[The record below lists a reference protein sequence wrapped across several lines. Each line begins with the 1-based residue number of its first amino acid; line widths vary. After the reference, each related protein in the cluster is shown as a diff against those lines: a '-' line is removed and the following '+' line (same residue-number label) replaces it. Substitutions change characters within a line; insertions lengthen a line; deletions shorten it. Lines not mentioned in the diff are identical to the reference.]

1 MSTPRIT
8 LPPPF
13 SRAART
19 AAAVIAAI
27 GWLALAMQLVVT
39 LGMMTA
45 DGHSVPAAV
54 WRYLGYFTILTN
66 LLVAVTMTR
75 VARDRW
81 PAGAAPQVSV
91 VSGVVLAIAIVG
103 VVYEVLLSGRV
114 PAMGPLWWTAD
125 RLLHY
130 VVPTLAVLWW
140 LACVPKHTLGA
151 RDPVRWLAY
160 PAGYLVYAL
169 ARGAVDQ
176 WYPYFFID
184 VAAIGY
190 GQALTNAALLSVG
203 MLAVGYVIV
212 GLVALTRTSRTS

>member
-1 MSTPRIT
+1 MMTTPPSV
-8 LPPPF
+8 L
-13 SRAART
+13 SHAARRG
-19 AAAVIAAI
+19 AGVIAAI
-27 GWLALAMQLVVT
+27 GWLALGLQLVVT

-45 DGHSVPAAV
+45 DGHTVPAAL

-66 LLVAVTMTR
+66 LLVALTMTR

-81 PAGAAPQVSV
+81 PGGAAPHVSI

-140 LACVPKHTLGA
+140 LAFVPKHTLGA
-151 RDPVRWLAY
+151 GDPIRWLAY

-203 MLAVGYVIV
+203 MLAVGYVVV
-212 GLVALTRTSRTS
+212 GLVALTRFSRHS